1 MMKRLASV
9 KQLVGAHPFE
19 EVVVRLLRDALGT
32 WVEVEAPSSDSAS
45 DAVVRF
51 PDGKT
56 VALQFKSPGV
66 RQAAA
71 ASDTADHV
79 VYVLERATRR
89 AQDELR
95 RNGLSFVDIVGTV
108 HLALPNLLVDRT
120 NLRPPAKRG
129 IASRRFDA
137 FSDRGSLVAR
147 TLLEDKDRDER
158 IWGVREL
165 AAVAGVSPAT
175 TTRVVRELERLPA
188 VQVKRQGRT
197 AAVRLADAAALFA
210 AWTRTYD
217 WTRNRSVA
225 FHAPMG
231 DASRFITRMAKE
243 WTGPRWA
250 LTLQAG
256 AARVAPLAT
265 WDRVHMYVDAKDESA
280 LVRTG
285 EDHGWEPADDGR
297 LVLLRPYYRTS
308 VWHGLR
314 TIGGAPVVSD
324 LQLALDLWHYP
335 LRGREQAEHLLSAG
349 GLAG

>member
-1 MMKRLASV
+1 MMKRSSPV
-9 KQLVGAHPFE
+9 KQISGAHPFADA
-19 EVVVRLLRDALGT
+19 VVRLLRQAVGT
-32 WVEVEAPSSDSAS
+32 WAEVEAASRESAS
-45 DAVVRF
+45 DVVVHF
-51 PDGKT
+51 PDGKVVT
-56 VALQFKSPGV
+56 LEFKSPGV
-66 RQAAA
+66 RQEP
-71 ASDTADHV
+71 ASGTADQV

-95 RNGLSFVDIVGTV
+95 RDGSSFVDIAGTV
-108 HLALPNLLVDRT
+108 HLMLPNLLVDRT
-120 NLRPPAKRG
+120 NLRPPTKRG
-129 IASRRFDA
+129 IAQQRFDA
-137 FSDRGSLVAR
+137 FSDRGSLIAR
-147 TLLEDKDRDER
+147 TLLEDKGRDER

-175 TTRVVRELERLPA
+175 TTRVVRELERLGG

-197 AAVRLADAAALFA
+197 AAVRLTDAAAVFA

-217 WTRNRSVA
+217 WTRSPSVA

-231 DASRFITRMAKE
+231 DASRFVTRMARQ
-243 WTGPRWA
+243 WTGSRWA

-265 WDRVHMYVDAKDESA
+265 WDRVHVYVDAKDGSA
-280 LVRTG
+280 LVRMG

-297 LVLLRPYYRTS
+297 LVLMRPYYRTS

-314 TIGGAPVVSD
+314 IIGGAPVVSD

-335 LRGREQAEHLLSAG
+335 LRGREQAEHLLSVS
-349 GLAG
+349 GLAE